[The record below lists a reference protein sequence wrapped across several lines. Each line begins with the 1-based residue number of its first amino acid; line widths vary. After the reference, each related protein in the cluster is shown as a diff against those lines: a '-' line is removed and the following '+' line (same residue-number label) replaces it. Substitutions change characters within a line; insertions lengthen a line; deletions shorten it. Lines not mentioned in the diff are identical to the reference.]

1 MSITH
6 FTMTLVQQ
14 AKSSG
19 GDKYKI
25 TGLADDDGKEGK
37 ERFIYVPQVISRQAD
52 GLPQELVQLTFGEKD
67 GLEFNLVKKGKT
79 GDDRYAPV
87 NEDLWKGDIY
97 LPQTFRQETEA
108 LTLSIKPFVPVKPLE
123 AKTPKITTPVRAP
136 KPLTPAQA
144 KPDVKTQ
151 PEVEPEPFAE
161 PVADQDQ
168 EQPVYEF
175 EFVTDTEV
183 FKVVYL
189 LMIAYTMT
197 MFHYNGDLTMAMREL
212 SQCFV
217 A

>member
-108 LTLSIKPFVPVKPLE
+108 LTLSIKPFVAVKPLE
-123 AKTPKITTPVRAP
+123 AKTPKITTLVRAP
-136 KPLTPAQA
+136 KPLALAQT
-144 KPDVKTQ
+144 KPETHVKTQ
-151 PEVEPEPFAE
+151 PENK

-212 SQCFV
+212 AQCFSV
-217 A
+217 